1 MLTWKIEGNI
11 YFYTTA
17 LKIMARVFLF
27 FPLLKKKKKK
37 PSAGRRKWE
46 EPCTVHTSLRPPP
59 NARGRTQNYKK
70 SRRINTT
77 LPDISHVHDFHFSF
91 FCFTHKFPTRQNKTN
106 RTTFCQKKKFLKNV
120 CCYDDD
126 GRKS

>member
-27 FPLLKKKKKK
+27 SPFKKKKTI
-37 PSAGRRKWE
+37 RRKKKMGRAVY
-46 EPCTVHTSLRPPP
+46 CTHVIAPPPP

>member
-1 MLTWKIEGNI
+1 LTWKIEGNI

-27 FPLLKKKKKK
+27 FPLLKKKKKNH
-37 PSAGRRKWE
+37 PPE
-46 EPCTVHTSLRPPP
+46 EENGKSRVLYTRHCAPP